1 MSNKKFADV
10 NELLD
15 RAFGCV
21 DEETMRVLEFLV
33 GGSKILNINIEN
45 NDNIIHNNNDIY
57 DINDIK
63 NKDLIMINPET
74 AERILSYYL
83 NSKIYLKINCSKDKC
98 FIIKEKDLRLKF

>member
-1 MSNKKFADV
+1 MSNKKFVDS

-33 GGSKILNINIEN
+33 SGSKILNINIEKYE
-45 NDNIIHNNNDIY
+45 NIIHNNHDIY
-57 DINDIK
+57 DINNIK
-63 NKDLIMINPET
+63 NKDLIMMNPET

-83 NSKIYLKINCSKDKC
+83 NSKIYLTIDCPKDKC
-98 FIIKEKDLRLKF
+98 FIIKEKDLGLKF

>member
-1 MSNKKFADV
+1 MNNKKFADV
-10 NELLD
+10 DELLD

-33 GGSKILNINIEN
+33 SGSKILNIDIEKYENIV
-45 NDNIIHNNNDIY
+45 HNNH

-63 NKDLIMINPET
+63 NKDLIMMNPET

-83 NSKIYLKINCSKDKC
+83 NSKIYLTIDCPKDKC